1 MGPPA
6 DEDIGSYSS
15 AACLCRD
22 QAFLCLVMRILV
34 IGGGGREH
42 ALVWKLKQS
51 PGIDRIF
58 CAPGNAGTSTI
69 AENITTPATDL
80 PQLRAFAKQNNVD
93 LTIVGPDDPLAMG
106 IVDLFIADKLRIF
119 GPTKSAARLES
130 SKIFAKELMRAQKVP
145 TAQASTFSDSKEAL
159 RYCEELKF
167 PVVIKADGL
176 ALGKGVIIAPDIATA
191 RSSIAAMMNEARFG
205 DAGRRIV
212 IEEFLHGTECSIHAL
227 VDGKNYRLLES
238 ARDHKRVFDGD
249 QGPNTGGMG
258 AFSPANNWD
267 GRLQSQFEKEIMR
280 PVLRGLAK
288 EQIAYRGLLYPGL
301 MIMSQGARVLE
312 FNCRFGDPETQALL
326 PRMKSDLL
334 PLLEATIDGQIDDY
348 TIDWDKRASVT
359 VVLASAG
366 YPAKYE
372 TGKVI
377 TGLNQAEKLEGVHV
391 FHAGTKIANNEV
403 VTAGGRVMAVTALGS
418 DIAAARSRAYEAV
431 SLIQFEGCHYRRDI
445 ALGAVTS

>member
-1 MGPPA
+1 MK
-6 DEDIGSYSS
+6 
-15 AACLCRD
+15 
-22 QAFLCLVMRILV
+22 ILV

-58 CAPGNAGTSTI
+58 CAPGNAGTATI
-69 AENITTPATDL
+69 AENVTIPATDL
-80 PQLRAFAKQNNVD
+80 PQLRAFAKRNNVD
-93 LTIVGPDDPLAMG
+93 LTMVGPDDPLAMG
-106 IVDLFIADKLRIF
+106 IVDLFATDKLRIF

-159 RYCEELKF
+159 RYCEQLRF

-176 ALGKGVIIAPDIATA
+176 ALGKGVIIASDSATA
-191 RSSIAAMMNEARFG
+191 RSSIEAMMNEARFG

-227 VDGKNYRLLES
+227 VDGQNYRLLES

-280 PVLRGLAK
+280 PLLRGLAK
-288 EQIAYRGLLYPGL
+288 ERIAYRGLLYPGL
-301 MIMSQGARVLE
+301 MITSHGARVLE

-334 PLLEATIDGQIDDY
+334 PLLEATIDGKIDDY
-348 TIDWDKRASVT
+348 TIDWDKRASVA

-366 YPAKYE
+366 YPGKYE
-372 TGKVI
+372 TGKAI
-377 TGLNQAEKLEGVHV
+377 SGLNQAAKLEGVQV
-391 FHAGTKIANNEV
+391 FHAGTKIVNNDV
-403 VTAGGRVMAVTALGS
+403 VTAGGRVLAVTALGS
-418 DIAAARSRAYEAV
+418 DLAAARSRAYEAV
-431 SLIQFEGCHYRRDI
+431 SLIRFEGCHYRRDI
-445 ALGAVTS
+445 ALSSVTS